1 MKNKFMKKL
10 AILCS
15 VAVLTCSSA
24 SVSAA
29 SAESEVPAVM
39 ETVQVEVASATA
51 MKLDATLKKNL
62 DKVIKAQKFTKKTTD
77 TKKLQKLFN
86 YTKKAFGYQRYMGVP
101 SASGWYTQFAK
112 EMLQTKKG
120 SCYHDAA
127 AFAFLARRAT
137 GLPVRICVGTGKVF
151 NSSVWQNHGWV
162 EIKISGKWYT
172 FDTNANRFSSLRKGK
187 WFMQKRT
194 SMEGKV
200 YKTQKTYYVNF

>member
-1 MKNKFMKKL
+1 MDIRDIWAFHL
-10 AILCS
+10 HQAGTHS
-15 VAVLTCSSA
+15 
-24 SVSAA
+24 
-29 SAESEVPAVM
+29 
-39 ETVQVEVASATA
+39 
-51 MKLDATLKKNL
+51 
-62 DKVIKAQKFTKKTTD
+62 
-77 TKKLQKLFN
+77 LQKKCFR
-86 YTKKAFGYQRYMGVP
+86 QRREAVTM
-101 SASGWYTQFAK
+101 
-112 EMLQTKKG
+112 ML
-120 SCYHDAA
+120 A